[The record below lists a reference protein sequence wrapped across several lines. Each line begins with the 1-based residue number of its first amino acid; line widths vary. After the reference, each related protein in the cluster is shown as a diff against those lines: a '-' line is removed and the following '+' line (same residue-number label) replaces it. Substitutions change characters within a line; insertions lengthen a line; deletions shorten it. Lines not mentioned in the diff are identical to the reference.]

1 MGIQDE
7 LDFDSLNLKIINIL
21 NTGKISKLYLDNMLS
36 IFKMSV
42 RYNLFMINSFNN
54 KSIFSKKIKIDIK
67 ELLELSK
74 IYLKSINKEYPFIL
88 DELYR
93 NNSILFDRDVSSKSD
108 FDLLKNKYIINIKRE
123 DNYVD
128 VAKIVHEFMHYTNY
142 DKSNTFD
149 NTRKDLTEYI
159 SIYHELKSLAFLFKN
174 RNVLK
179 DKINFNNRFL
189 STYECSS
196 DVMTYSYPLIA
207 FCLNKLDENSHEF
220 ISKTLKIKLTKESF
234 NNSALELSKLLD
246 KGNPSIIAEFLN
258 DSMNYLLSTYLAFY
272 SYFNHNKSIV
282 NNINHNINRINISSE
297 ELLYEYN
304 IVLDNEF
311 ENMALNNMKKY
322 VNKYIISD

>member
-7 LDFDSLNLKIINIL
+7 LDFDSINIKIINVL
-21 NTGKISKLYLDNMLS
+21 NTGKISKLYLDNMIS

-93 NNSILFDRDVSSKSD
+93 NNSIFFDRDVSSKSD
-108 FDLLKNKYIINIKRE
+108 FDLLKNKYIINIKRD

-128 VAKIVHEFMHYTNY
+128 VAKVVHEFMHYTNF

-179 DKINFNNRFL
+179 DKIDFNNRFL

-207 FCLNKLDENSHEF
+207 FCFDKLDENSNEY
-220 ISKTLKIKLTKESF
+220 ISKALKIKLTKESF

-246 KGNPSIIAEFLN
+246 KGDSSMIAEYLN

-282 NNINHNINRINISSE
+282 NSINHNINRINISSE
-297 ELLYEYN
+297 QLLYEYN

-311 ENMALNNMKKY
+311 ENKALNNMKKY
-322 VNKYIISD
+322 VNKYKISD